1 MKRGYVYILSNP
13 SMPGLVKIGRSIG
26 GGDGRAKGLFVT
38 GVPQP
43 FHLEFELLADDA
55 TELERLVHER
65 LQSFRVSG
73 DREFFKCPTH
83 EAIHALLDVFASDHD
98 LRVCHVDEYSA
109 VAAATYMAYRI
120 DTHPISMCDAFHFIT
135 DEEAKELDNRNEAWL
150 KNQRATHGKGA

>member
-65 LQSFRVSG
+65 LQGFRVSG

-83 EAIHALLDVFASDHD
+83 EAIHALLDVFASYHD
-98 LRVCHVDEYSA
+98 LRVCYVDEYSS
-109 VAAATYMAYRI
+109 VEAATYIAHRI
-120 DTHPISMCDAFHFIT
+120 DTHPFSMCNAINFMT
-135 DEEAKELDNRNEAWL
+135 DQEAKDLNKRNDAWVR
-150 KNQRATHGKGA
+150 QRVANGKG